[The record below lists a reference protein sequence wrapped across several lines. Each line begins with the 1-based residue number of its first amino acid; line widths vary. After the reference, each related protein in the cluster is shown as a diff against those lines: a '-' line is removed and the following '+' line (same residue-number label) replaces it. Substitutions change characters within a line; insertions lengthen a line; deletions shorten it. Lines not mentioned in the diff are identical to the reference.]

1 MCLFSQWSKTLTENK
16 IYGSDNMVF
25 LKNQQKI
32 FGGYNLDKTIKKIY
46 NKIYREINADVKN
59 LIEYQISF

>member
-1 MCLFSQWSKTLTENK
+1 MCLFSQWSKTLTENQ

-46 NKIYREINADVKN
+46 NKIYGEINSDVKN